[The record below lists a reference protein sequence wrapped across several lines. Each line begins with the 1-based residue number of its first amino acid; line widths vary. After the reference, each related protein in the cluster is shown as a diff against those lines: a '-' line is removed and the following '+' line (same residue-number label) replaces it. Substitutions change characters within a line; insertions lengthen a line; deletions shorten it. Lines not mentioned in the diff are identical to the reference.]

1 MAQTL
6 TESALMAAL
15 SFLLYVA
22 GYTPLLSAFALLA
35 SPLPIT
41 WVGVRHGGRQAA
53 LAALCAAVVVGLVLG
68 PPDAYLYFVPF
79 GLLGTLTGHLY
90 FRDEDPI
97 RMLWIGTSLLFVTTT
112 PAALL
117 LEKAMGLDDPV
128 KELKRLID
136 PVLPAPIG
144 WIPGLDPTTVQQNVA
159 FVSSQVSTMVRVPL
173 AFFLVLSFALFYCNH
188 LASFLLFWR
197 LKMPV
202 CPPPDVRRYRTPRFI
217 LAATPPLLAA
227 YIMAG
232 GGNGRIENAVFLN
245 LFLAGAF
252 FTFLGGL
259 ACVTILLDRS
269 SLKPLAR
276 VGVSFLSLI
285 VFWPLLIVLGFVDG
299 LFLLR
304 ERATARDA
312 GTLADFRSD

>member
-15 SFLLYVA
+15 SFLLYIA
-22 GYTPLLSAFALLA
+22 GYTPLLSAFVLLA

-41 WVGVRHGGRQAA
+41 WVGVRYGGRQAA
-53 LAALCAAVVVGLVLG
+53 LSALCAAVVVGLVLG
-68 PPDAYLYFVPF
+68 PPDAYLYLVPF
-79 GLLGTLTGHLY
+79 GLLGTLTGYLY
-90 FRDEDPI
+90 YRDEDSV

-128 KELKRLID
+128 SELKKLFE
-136 PVLPAPIG
+136 PLLTTPIG
-144 WIPGLDPTTVQQNVA
+144 WIPGLDPAVLKQSTA
-159 FVSSQVSTMVRVPL
+159 FVSAQISTMVRAPL

-197 LKMPV
+197 FKMPV
-202 CPPPDVRRYRTPRFI
+202 CPPPDIRRFRTPRFI
-217 LAATPPLLAA
+217 LAAIPAFLAA
-227 YIMAG
+227 YVLSG
-232 GGNGRIENAVFLN
+232 GGNGQIANAVYLN
-245 LFLAGAF
+245 LVLAGAF
-252 FTFLGGL
+252 FSYLGGL
-259 ACVTILLDRS
+259 ACMTVSLDRS

-285 VFWPLLIVLGFVDG
+285 VFWPLLILLGFVDG
-299 LFLLR
+299 IFFLR
-304 ERATARDA
+304 DRSATPDA
-312 GTLADFRSD
+312 GTLADFRSR